1 MYDNPITIFI
11 VLALVVGGAIGI
23 VKYILYIESEREKQE
38 RLKIERLNN
47 TIDALA
53 SNNLEMTPEEFM
65 AFRSTKLHDNRYE
78 AYYALGKNFTGI
90 YILHNKTK
98 NKYYVGQS
106 KTVLNRVNMHFT
118 GKGNGDVYFD
128 YRAGDQFAIRMVSLQ
143 NSGFASLDDLERSA
157 IARYNAYYNGYN
169 KTRGNR

>member
-1 MYDNPITIFI
+1 MSDNPFTIFI
-11 VLALVVGGAIGI
+11 VLLLTVVGTI
-23 VKYILYIESEREKQE
+23 VTYEIIAYYKEQE

-65 AFRSTKLHDNRYE
+65 AFRSTKLHNRKYE
-78 AYYALGKNFTGI
+78 GYYALGKNFAGI
-90 YILHNKTK
+90 YILHNETK

-106 KTVLNRVNMHFT
+106 KAVLNRVNMHFT

-128 YRAGDQFAIRMVSLQ
+128 YRAGDQFSIRMVSLQ
-143 NSGFASLDDLERSA
+143 NSGFASLDELERSA